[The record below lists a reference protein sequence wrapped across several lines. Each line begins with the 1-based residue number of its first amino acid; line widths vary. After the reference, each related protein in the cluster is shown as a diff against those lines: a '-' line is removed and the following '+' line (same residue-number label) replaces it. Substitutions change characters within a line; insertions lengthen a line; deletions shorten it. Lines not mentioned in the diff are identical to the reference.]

1 MASGDT
7 GTGITMPSRFGR
19 ILAVI
24 IAIVALVGVVLTAVE
39 SDFGAILRFGWPFA
53 FVAYV
58 AYAVFWKPSVEV
70 SDGGV
75 TMRNVLRS
83 IHLPWPSIQRIDTK
97 YALTLYTSYGHYSA
111 WAAPAPTRYSVG
123 SVDKSEINRLPESS
137 YFAGTIRPGDNPA
150 SDSGSAA
157 LVVRLKWE
165 ALRDAGYLDDA
176 RLEQE
181 RPTVRWHLVTIIVL
195 IALGTASVL
204 SVSL

>member
-19 ILAVI
+19 ILAAI

-58 AYAVFWKPSVEV
+58 AYAVFWQPSVEV

-181 RPTVRWHLVTIIVL
+181 RPTVRWHLATIIVL
-195 IALGTASVL
+195 VALGTATVL